1 MRSEEQLL
9 DYLKRVTADLHDTRV
24 RLQATQE
31 ASREPI
37 AIVGMGCRYP
47 GGVFSPEDLWQLV
60 AEGRDVIGDLPTDRS
75 WNLDTLYDPDPTAP
89 GTTYARGGG
98 FVDTATHFDAGFF
111 GISPREAAAM
121 DPQQRLVLE
130 TGWEALERAGIPP
143 TSLGG
148 SDTGV
153 YIGTGMQ
160 DHIIHLQKSRQE
172 AEGFVGTGNAI
183 SVVSGRLAYTL
194 GLEGPAVS
202 VDTACSSSLVALHL
216 AVQALRAGECA
227 LALAGGATVINTPVM
242 FVEFSRQRGLSPD
255 GRCRSFAAD
264 ADGTGWSEGVGVLAL
279 ERLSDARRHGH
290 RVLAVIRGSAVN
302 QDGASNGLTAPNG
315 PSQQRVIRR
324 ALTAAGLS
332 ADEVDVV
339 EAHGTGTRLG
349 DPIEAQALLATYGQ
363 GRSAER
369 PLWLG
374 SLKSNIGHA
383 QAAAGVAGVIKSVM
397 ALRHGVLPRTLH
409 VDAPT
414 PEVDWS
420 AGEVRLLTQ
429 PRDWPREG
437 RPRRAGVSAF
447 GISGTNAHLILEE
460 APEATPD
467 EAPEDA
473 AAPAP
478 RLTGMPWVVSGRSK
492 RALRAQAARLRDW
505 AAEHPDVAPE
515 AVGLALATRR
525 SVFEHSAVVT
535 GAGHEELLSGLS
547 ALSEDRPAPGIRL
560 ETAAGGGLAFAFTG
574 QGAQRPG
581 MGRGLYE
588 TFPAYAEA
596 FDAACAA
603 LDPHLERPLASLVLA
618 DDPAGAEALGTTA
631 YAQPALFAVE
641 TALFRLMQSLGV
653 HPDLLIGHSVGELS
667 AAHAAGVLSLQ
678 DAARLVAARGR
689 LMQSLPEGGRMLAI
703 QASEDEVLPWVA
715 GSGEKGGDVAVAA
728 VNGPAS
734 VVVSGRTEA
743 VQRLEKEFAGR
754 GRRVRYLDVSHA
766 FHSPLMDPVLDEFAR
781 ITASVTFRPATIPVV
796 SNVTGDLIGD
806 DRLADP
812 VYWADHIRATVRY
825 ADGVRAL
832 AREQVDTVLELGPDA
847 ALTALGGEILD
858 QDTAAFVPTLSR
870 KHEETP
876 TFLAALARLHARGIP
891 VRWPAATT
899 PSAPSPDLPTYA
911 FQRERHWLD
920 GVERTDVAGT
930 GLTGIGHPLLSAQT
944 ALPGTDGVVLTGS
957 LSLREHAWLADH
969 AVLGVVLVPGAGLLD
984 MALTAAGHTDCTQVE
999 ELTLESPLIL
1009 PEEGARSVQV
1019 LVGAAQDAGRRTI
1032 TIHSRPQDGDPH
1044 AAWTRHATGLLA
1056 TGPQEEPAAAS
1067 QAWPPAGAVPVPVDD
1082 LYDRLTEGG
1091 VEYGPSFRGLRAAWR
1106 LGEDFYADIDLPQ
1119 LSDAERFTLH
1129 PALLDAALHSLALPG
1144 AILHTGQA
1152 HLPFSWSGVRL
1163 HASGADALRVRVRG
1177 TGPSSV
1183 GLELADGTGRP
1194 VATVGELALRP
1205 VSQEQLRT
1213 PGADPTSL
1221 YTVEWPVRE
1230 LPAGAAGSA
1239 ARTWALIAADGP
1251 DAYAV
1256 DGVKLRHHTSLP
1268 ALAAAL
1274 DATDGP
1280 APEAVLVPCFLP
1292 HSPGGPPEDS
1302 ADLVARA
1309 HEYAATV
1316 LDLVQTWLG
1325 EARFEA
1331 SRLVLLTRGAVTPDA
1346 GDAPPGDACG
1356 ALAWGLVRTVQNEH
1370 PGRVLV
1376 ADLDDD
1382 PASWSALPGVLAH
1395 EEPQVAVRRGV
1406 AHVPRLAPARAAA
1419 RRPAPFNGEG
1429 TVLVTGGTGGLG
1441 SLLARHLVVEHGV
1454 RHLLLTSRRGPQAP
1468 GAAELASELDE
1479 LGARVTIA
1487 ACDMADSA
1495 AVGELLGSLPAGHP
1509 LTAVIHTAGVL
1520 DDALVEDLTPE
1531 RLKTVLRPKADA
1543 AVVLDRL
1550 TRHLDLT
1557 AFVLYSSV
1565 GGTLGGPGQGNYAA
1579 ANAFLDAVARRRRAE
1594 GLPGLSLGW
1603 GLWSDSTGM
1612 AAEIGTAHVD
1622 RLNRSGLATMTPAE
1636 ALALFDA
1643 AIGAE
1648 YGPVVLPVRLD
1659 LPALRARAT
1668 AGALPPVL
1676 AGVVRTPAGPVR
1688 AAKSGTVSG
1697 AALRTS
1703 LSELSED
1710 ERRRMLLDV
1719 VRENVAAVL
1728 GHHQDGAVDDEQP
1741 FKDLG
1746 LDSLT
1751 AVELRNRLA
1760 SATGLTLPA
1769 TLLFDLPSPSAL
1781 AHHLLTRMGSQ
1792 QSTSPLAEAVDQ
1804 LTALLTTP
1812 DVGDEER
1819 DRATARL
1826 RSLLWRLDD
1835 GREQRTEDAADQ
1847 AETDDDIFALADRE
1861 LGLA

>member
-24 RLQATQE
+24 RLQATEE
-31 ASREPI
+31 ASREPV

-143 TSLGG
+143 ASLGG

-216 AVQALRAGECA
+216 AVQALRAGECS

-264 ADGTGWSEGVGVLAL
+264 ADGTGWSEGVGVLVL

-290 RVLAVIRGSAVN
+290 QVLAVVRGSAVN

-324 ALTAAGLS
+324 ALTAARLT
-332 ADEVDVV
+332 ADEVDAV

-363 GRSAER
+363 GRSADR

-383 QAAAGVAGVIKSVM
+383 QAAAGVGGVIKSVM
-397 ALRHGVLPRTLH
+397 ALRHGVLPQTLH

-429 PRDWPREG
+429 RRDWPRAG
-437 RPRRAGVSAF
+437 QPRRAGVSAF

-460 APEATPD
+460 APQ

-478 RLTGMPWVVSGRSK
+478 RLPGMPWVVSGRG
-492 RALRAQAARLRDW
+492 RQALRAQAARLRDW
-505 AAEHPDVAPE
+505 AAGHPDVAPE
-515 AVGLALATRR
+515 QVGLALATRR
-525 SVFEHSAVVT
+525 SVFEHTAVIT
-535 GAGHEELLSGLS
+535 GAGHDDMVSGLS
-547 ALSEDRPAPGIRL
+547 ALSEGRPAPGVRL

-596 FDAACAA
+596 FDEACAA
-603 LDPHLERPLASLVLA
+603 LDPKLERPLASVVFA
-618 DDPAGAEALGTTA
+618 DDPAAAEALKTTA

-641 TALFRLMQSLGV
+641 TALFRLMQSIGV

-689 LMQSLPEGGRMLAI
+689 LMQSLPEDGRMLAI
-703 QASEDEVLPWVA
+703 QASEDEVLPLVA
-715 GSGEKGGDVAVAA
+715 ELSEKAGGLAVAA
-728 VNGPAS
+728 VNGPES

-743 VQRLEKEFAGR
+743 VHELEKEFAGR

-781 ITASVTFRPATIPVV
+781 IAASVTFRPATIPVV
-796 SNVTGDLIGD
+796 SNVTGDLAGD

-812 VYWADHIRATVRY
+812 AYWADHIRATVRF

-832 AREQVDTVLELGPDA
+832 AREQVDTVVELGPDA

-870 KHEETP
+870 KHDETS
-876 TFLAALARLHARGIP
+876 TFLTALARLHARGIP
-891 VRWPAATT
+891 VRWTAATT
-899 PSAPSPDLPTYA
+899 PVESPDLPTYA

-920 GVERTDVAGT
+920 GVAETDVAGT
-930 GLTGIGHPLLSAQT
+930 GLTGIGHPLLPAET

-957 LSLREHAWLADH
+957 LSLRDHAWLADH

-984 MALTAAGHTDCTQVE
+984 MALTAAEHAGCTQVE

-1009 PEEGARSVQV
+1009 PEQGARSVQV
-1019 LVGAAQDAGRRTI
+1019 LVGAAQDPGQRAI

-1056 TGPQEEPAAAS
+1056 IGPQEEPATS
-1067 QAWPPAGAVPVPVDD
+1067 SEAWPPSGAVPVPVDD
-1082 LYDRLTEGG
+1082 LYLRLAEGG
-1091 VEYGPSFRGLRAAWR
+1091 VDYGPSFRGLRAAWR
-1106 LGEDFYADIDLPQ
+1106 LGEDFYADIDLPL
-1119 LSDAERFTLH
+1119 LSGVERFTLH

-1163 HASGADALRVRVRG
+1163 HASGADTLRVRVRG

-1183 GLELADGTGRP
+1183 SLELADGTGRP

-1213 PGADPTSL
+1213 PGADATSL
-1221 YTVEWPVRE
+1221 YTVEWPVKE
-1230 LPAGAAGSA
+1230 LPEGADGSA
-1239 ARTWALIAADGP
+1239 ARTWALIAAAESDG
-1251 DAYAV
+1251 YEV
-1256 DGVKLRHHTSLP
+1256 KGVELSHCTSLP

-1274 DATDGP
+1274 DATDVP
-1280 APEAVLVPCFLP
+1280 VPEAVLVPCFLP
-1292 HSPGGPPEDS
+1292 HSPGCPPDDS
-1302 ADLVARA
+1302 ADLVERA
-1309 HEYAATV
+1309 HDYAATV
-1316 LDLVQTWLG
+1316 LDLVRTWLG
-1325 EARFEA
+1325 DARFEA
-1331 SRLVLLTRGAVTPDA
+1331 SRLLLLTRGAVTPDA
-1346 GDAPPGDACG
+1346 GHHPLSDAVGS
-1356 ALAWGLVRTVQNEH
+1356 LAWGLVRTVQNEH

-1382 PASWSALPGVLAH
+1382 PASWSVLPGVLAH

-1406 AHVPRLAPARAAA
+1406 AHVPRLTPARAAA
-1419 RRPAPFNGEG
+1419 ERPAPFDSVG

-1468 GAAELASELDE
+1468 GAAELAAELTE
-1479 LGARVTIA
+1479 LGAQVTVA

-1495 AVGELLGSLPAGHP
+1495 AVEELLGSLPAGHP

-1520 DDALVEDLTPE
+1520 DDGLVEDLTPE
-1531 RLKTVLRPKADA
+1531 RLNTVLRPKADA

-1550 TRHLDLT
+1550 TRHLDLA

-1579 ANAFLDAVARRRRAE
+1579 ANAFLDAVAHRRRAE

-1603 GLWSDSTGM
+1603 GLWSDTTGM
-1612 AAEIGTAHVD
+1612 AAEIGTTHVD
-1622 RLNRSGLATMTPAE
+1622 RLNRSGLVTMSPAE
-1636 ALALFDA
+1636 GLALFDA
-1643 AIGAE
+1643 AISGE

-1659 LPALRARAT
+1659 LPALKARAT
-1668 AGALPPVL
+1668 SGALPSVL
-1676 AGVVRTPAGPVR
+1676 ADVVRTPAGPAR

-1728 GHHQDGAVDDEQP
+1728 GHHQDGTVDDEQP

-1781 AHHLLTRMGSQ
+1781 AHHLLTRMGAQESK
-1792 QSTSPLAEAVDQ
+1792 SPVAEAVDH
-1804 LTALLTTP
+1804 LTALLTTH
-1812 DVGDEER
+1812 DVGDLER
-1819 DRATARL
+1819 GRVTARL

-1835 GREQRTEDAADQ
+1835 GGAESTEDAADQ

>member
-1 MRSEEQLL
+1 MRSEEELL
-9 DYLKRVTADLHDTRV
+9 DYLKRVTTDLHDTRV
-24 RLQATQE
+24 RLQATEE

-216 AVQALRAGECA
+216 AVQALRAEECS

-279 ERLSDARRHGH
+279 ERLSDARRRGH

-324 ALTAAGLS
+324 ALTAARLT
-332 ADEVDVV
+332 ADEVDAV

-363 GRSAER
+363 DRPADR

-383 QAAAGVAGVIKSVM
+383 QAAAGVGGVIKSVM
-397 ALRHGVLPRTLH
+397 ALRHGVLPQTLH

-420 AGEVRLLTQ
+420 AGEVRLLTE
-429 PRDWPREG
+429 RREWPRAG

-460 APEATPD
+460 APE
-467 EAPEDA
+467 EAPEEA

-478 RLTGMPWVVSGRSK
+478 RLTGMPWVVSGRG
-492 RALRAQAARLRDW
+492 RQALRAQAARLRDW
-505 AAEHPDVAPE
+505 AAGHPDVAPE
-515 AVGLALATRR
+515 KVGLALATRR
-525 SVFEHSAVVT
+525 SVFEHTAVIS
-535 GAGHEELLSGLS
+535 GADHDALLSGLS
-547 ALSEDRPAPGIRL
+547 ALSEDRPAPGVRL

-596 FDAACAA
+596 FDEACAA
-603 LDPHLERPLASLVLA
+603 LDPHLERPLASIVFA
-618 DDPAGAEALGTTA
+618 DDPADAEALKTTA

-641 TALFRLMQSLGV
+641 TALFRLMQSIGV

-689 LMQSLPEGGRMLAI
+689 LMQSLPEDGRMLAI
-703 QASEDEVLPWVA
+703 QASQDEVLPWVA
-715 GSGEKGGDVAVAA
+715 ELAEKAGGLAVAA
-728 VNGPAS
+728 VNGPES

-743 VQRLEKEFAGR
+743 VNTLEKEFAGR
-754 GRRVRYLDVSHA
+754 GRRTRYLDVSHA
-766 FHSPLMDPVLDEFAR
+766 FHSPLMDPVVDEFAR
-781 ITASVTFRPATIPVV
+781 IAASVTFRPATIPVV
-796 SNVTGDLIGD
+796 SNVTGDLAGD
-806 DRLADP
+806 DRLTDP
-812 VYWADHIRATVRY
+812 AYWAEHIRATVRF

-832 AREQVDTVLELGPDA
+832 AREQVDTVVELGPDA

-870 KHEETP
+870 KHDETS
-876 TFLAALARLHARGIP
+876 TFLTALARLHARGIP
-891 VRWPAATT
+891 VRWPAAAT
-899 PSAPSPDLPTYA
+899 PSVESPDLPTYA

-920 GVERTDVAGT
+920 GVAETDVAGT
-930 GLTGIGHPLLSAQT
+930 GLTGIGHPLLPAQT
-944 ALPGTDGVVLTGS
+944 ALPGTEGVVLTGS
-957 LSLREHAWLADH
+957 LSLRDHAWLADH
-969 AVLGVVLVPGAGLLD
+969 AVMGVVLVPGAGLLD
-984 MALTAAGHTDCTQVE
+984 MALTAAGHAGCNRVE

-1009 PEEGARSVQV
+1009 PEQGARSVQV
-1019 LVGAAQDAGRRTI
+1019 LVGAAQDAGQRAL
-1032 TIHSRPQDGDPH
+1032 TIHSRPQDGDPQ

-1056 TGPQEEPAAAS
+1056 TGPQEEPATSS
-1067 QAWPPAGAVPVPVDD
+1067 QAWPPTGAVPVPVDD
-1082 LYDRLTEGG
+1082 LYLRLAEGG
-1091 VEYGPSFRGLRAAWR
+1091 VDYGPSFRGLRAAWR
-1106 LGEDFYADIDLPQ
+1106 LGEDFYADIDLPL
-1119 LSDAERFTLH
+1119 LSDVERFSLH

-1163 HASGADALRVRVRG
+1163 HASGADALRIRVRG

-1183 GLELADGTGRP
+1183 SLELADGTGRP

-1205 VSQEQLRT
+1205 VTPEQLRS
-1213 PGADPTSL
+1213 PGADATSL
-1221 YTVEWPVRE
+1221 YTVEWPVKE
-1230 LPAGAAGSA
+1230 LPGAAEGSA
-1239 ARTWALIAADGP
+1239 ARTWALIADAEPDG
-1251 DAYAV
+1251 YAV
-1256 DGVKLRHHTSLP
+1256 KGVELSHYTSLP

-1274 DATDGP
+1274 DATDVP
-1280 APEAVLVPCFLP
+1280 VPEAVLVPCFLP
-1292 HSPGGPPEDS
+1292 RSPGGPPEDS
-1302 ADLVARA
+1302 ADLVERA
-1309 HEYAATV
+1309 HDYAATV
-1316 LDLVQTWLG
+1316 LDLVRTWLAN
-1325 EARFEA
+1325 ARFEA
-1331 SRLVLLTRGAVTPDA
+1331 SRLLLLTRGAVTPDA
-1346 GDAPPGDACG
+1346 SHHPLSDALGS
-1356 ALAWGLVRTVQNEH
+1356 LAWGLVRTVQNEH

-1376 ADLDDD
+1376 ADIDDD
-1382 PASWSALPGVLAH
+1382 PASWSVLPGVLAH
-1395 EEPQVAVRRGV
+1395 EEPQVAMRRGV
-1406 AHVPRLAPARAAA
+1406 AHVPRLTPARAAA
-1419 RRPAPFNGEG
+1419 ERPTPFDGVG

-1454 RHLLLTSRRGPQAP
+1454 RQLLLTSRRGPQAP
-1468 GAAELASELDE
+1468 GAAELAAELSG
-1479 LGARVTIA
+1479 LGAQVTVA

-1495 AVGELLGSLPAGHP
+1495 AVRELLGSLPADHP

-1520 DDALVEDLTPE
+1520 DDGLVEDLTPE
-1531 RLKTVLRPKADA
+1531 RLNTVLRPKADA

-1550 TRHLDLT
+1550 TRHLDLA

-1579 ANAFLDAVARRRRAE
+1579 ANAFLDAVAHRRRAE

-1603 GLWSDSTGM
+1603 GLWSDTTGM
-1612 AAEIGTAHVD
+1612 AAEIGTTHVD
-1622 RLNRSGLATMTPAE
+1622 RLNRSGLVTMSPAE
-1636 ALALFDA
+1636 GLALFDA
-1643 AIGAE
+1643 ALSGE

-1659 LPALRARAT
+1659 LPALQARAT
-1668 AGALPPVL
+1668 SGALPSVL
-1676 AGVVRTPAGPVR
+1676 ADVVRTPAGPAR
-1688 AAKSGTVSG
+1688 AAKSGKVSG
-1697 AALRTS
+1697 AALRTR

-1728 GHHQDGAVDDEQP
+1728 GHSQGGAIDDEQP

-1769 TLLFDLPSPSAL
+1769 TLLFDLPSPSVL

-1792 QSTSPLAEAVDQ
+1792 ESKSPVAEAVDH
-1804 LTALLTTP
+1804 LAALLTTH
-1812 DVGDEER
+1812 DLGDPER
-1819 DRATARL
+1819 GQVTARL

-1835 GREQRTEDAADQ
+1835 GGAQRTEDAADQ
-1847 AETDDDIFALADRE
+1847 AETDDDIFALVDRE

>member
-24 RLQATQE
+24 RLQATEE
-31 ASREPI
+31 ASREPV

-98 FVDTATHFDAGFF
+98 FLDTATHFDAGFF

-143 TSLGG
+143 ASLAG

-216 AVQALRAGECA
+216 AVQALRAGECS

-290 RVLAVIRGSAVN
+290 RVLAVVRGSAVN

-324 ALTAAGLS
+324 ALTAARLS
-332 ADEVDVV
+332 AEEVDVV

-363 GRSAER
+363 GRPAER

-374 SLKSNIGHA
+374 SLKSNLGHA

-409 VDAPT
+409 VDEPT

-420 AGEVRLLTQ
+420 AGAVRLLTQ
-429 PRDWPREG
+429 PRDWPRAG

-460 APEATPD
+460 APD
-467 EAPEDA
+467 GAPEEG

-478 RLTGMPWVVSGRSK
+478 RLTGMPWVVSGRS
-492 RALRAQAARLRDW
+492 RQALRAQAARLRDW
-505 AAEHPDVAPE
+505 AADRPDVAPE
-515 AVGLALATRR
+515 TVGLALATER
-525 SVFEHSAVVT
+525 SVFEHTAVLT
-535 GAGHEELLSGLS
+535 GAGLDDMLSGLS
-547 ALSEDRPAPGIRL
+547 ALGEDRPAPGVRL
-560 ETAAGGGLAFAFTG
+560 ETSAGGGLAFAFTG

-603 LDPHLERPLASLVLA
+603 LDPHLGRPLASVVFA
-618 DDPAGAEALGTTA
+618 DDPAGAEALRTTA
-631 YAQPALFAVE
+631 YAQPALFAME
-641 TALFRLMQSLGV
+641 TALFRLLESLGI

-667 AAHAAGVLSLQ
+667 AAHAAGVLSLP

-689 LMQSLPEGGRMLAI
+689 LMQSVPEDGRMLAI
-703 QASEDEVLPWVA
+703 QASQDEVLPLVA
-715 GSGEKGGDVAVAA
+715 ELSEKGGAVAVAA
-728 VNGPAS
+728 VNGPES

-743 VQRLEKEFAGR
+743 VRTLEKEFAGR
-754 GRRVRYLDVSHA
+754 GRRTRYLDVSHA
-766 FHSPLMDPVLDEFAR
+766 FHSPLMDPVLEEFAR
-781 ITASVTFRPATIPVV
+781 IAASVTFRPATVPVV
-796 SNVTGDLIGD
+796 SNVTGGLIGD

-812 VYWADHIRATVRY
+812 AYWADHIRATVRF

-858 QDTAAFVPTLSR
+858 QDTAAFLPTLSR
-870 KHEETP
+870 KHDETP
-876 TFLAALARLHARGIP
+876 ALLTALARLHARGIP
-891 VRWPAATT
+891 VRWPAAL
-899 PSAPSPDLPTYA
+899 PSDASPDLPTYA

-957 LSLREHAWLADH
+957 LSLRDHAWLADH

-984 MALTAAGHTDCTQVE
+984 MALTAAGHTGCAEVE
-999 ELTLESPLIL
+999 ELTLQSPLIL
-1009 PEEGARSVQV
+1009 PEQGARSVQV
-1019 LVGAAQDAGRRTI
+1019 LVGAAQDSGRRTV

-1044 AAWTRHATGLLA
+1044 AAWTCHATGLLA
-1056 TGPQEEPAAAS
+1056 TGPQAEPAVS
-1067 QAWPPAGAVPVPVDD
+1067 SEAWPPAGAVPVPVDD
-1082 LYDRLTEGG
+1082 LYHRLTEGG
-1091 VEYGPSFRGLRAAWR
+1091 VDYGPSFRGLRAAWR

-1119 LSDAERFTLH
+1119 LSGTERFSLH

-1183 GLELADGTGRP
+1183 CLELADGTGRP
-1194 VATVGELALRP
+1194 VATVGALALRP

-1213 PGADPTSL
+1213 PGDGATSL
-1221 YTVEWPVRE
+1221 YTVQWPVRE
-1230 LPAGAAGSA
+1230 LPADVAGSA
-1239 ARTWALIAADGP
+1239 ARAWALIAADGP
-1251 DAYAV
+1251 DAHAV
-1256 DGVKLRHHTSLP
+1256 HGVELSRHASLP
-1268 ALAAAL
+1268 AFAAAL
-1274 DATDGP
+1274 DAADGP

-1292 HSPGGPPEDS
+1292 HSPGGPPEGS
-1302 ADLVARA
+1302 ADLVERA
-1309 HEYAATV
+1309 HAYAATV

-1325 EARFEA
+1325 EARFA
-1331 SRLVLLTRGAVTPDA
+1331 GSRLVLLTRGAVTPDA
-1346 GDAPPGDACG
+1346 GHPALGDACG
-1356 ALAWGLVRTVQNEH
+1356 SLAWGLVRTVQNEH

-1382 PASWSALPGVLAH
+1382 PASWSVLPGVVAH
-1395 EEPQVAVRRGV
+1395 EETQVAVRRGV

-1419 RRPAPFNGEG
+1419 RRPAPFDGEG

-1454 RHLLLTSRRGPQAP
+1454 RHLLLTGRRGPLAP
-1468 GAAELASELDE
+1468 GASELRAELEE

-1487 ACDMADSA
+1487 ACDAADAA

-1520 DDALVEDLTPE
+1520 DDGLVEDLTPE
-1531 RLKTVLRPKADA
+1531 RLNTVLRPKADA

-1550 TRHLDLT
+1550 TRHLDLA

-1579 ANAFLDAVARRRRAE
+1579 ANAFLDAVAQRRRAE

-1603 GLWSDSTGM
+1603 GLWSDTTGM
-1612 AAEIGTAHVD
+1612 AAGIGTTHVE
-1622 RLNRSGLATMTPAE
+1622 RLNRSGLVTMSPAE
-1636 ALALFDA
+1636 GLALFDA
-1643 AIGAE
+1643 AIGGE

-1659 LPALRARAT
+1659 LPALRSRAT

-1676 AGVVRTPAGPVR
+1676 AGVVRAPAGPAR

-1728 GHHQDGAVDDEQP
+1728 GHHRDGTVDDEQP

-1792 QSTSPLAEAVDQ
+1792 QSKSALAEAVDH

-1812 DVGDEER
+1812 DVGDAER

-1835 GREQRTEDAADQ
+1835 GREQRTEDAADP
-1847 AETDDDIFALADRE
+1847 AESDDDIFALADRE

>member
-24 RLQATQE
+24 RLQTAEE
-31 ASREPI
+31 ASREPV

-202 VDTACSSSLVALHL
+202 VDTACSSSLVALHI
-216 AVQALRAGECA
+216 AVQALRAKECS

-242 FVEFSRQRGLSPD
+242 FLEFSRQRGLSPD

-264 ADGTGWSEGVGVLAL
+264 ADGTGWSEGVGVLVL

-290 RVLAVIRGSAVN
+290 QVLAVVRGSAVN

-324 ALTAAGLS
+324 ALTAARLT
-332 ADEVDVV
+332 ADEVDAV

-363 GRSAER
+363 GRSADR
-369 PLWLG
+369 PVWLG
-374 SLKSNIGHA
+374 SLKSNLGHA
-383 QAAAGVAGVIKSVM
+383 QAAAGVGGVIKMVM
-397 ALRHGVLPRTLH
+397 ALRHGVLPQTLH
-409 VDAPT
+409 VGAPT

-429 PRDWPREG
+429 RRDWPRAD

-460 APEATPD
+460 APQ
-467 EAPEDA
+467 EAPDDA
-473 AAPAP
+473 VAPAP
-478 RLTGMPWVVSGRSK
+478 RLPGMPWVVSGRG
-492 RALRAQAARLRDW
+492 RQALRAQAARLRDW
-505 AAEHPDVAPE
+505 AAGHPEVAPE
-515 AVGLALATRR
+515 QVGLALATRR
-525 SVFEHSAVVT
+525 SVFEHTAVIT
-535 GAGHEELLSGLS
+535 GAGLDDMVSGLS
-547 ALSEDRPAPGIRL
+547 ALSEDRPAPGVRL

-596 FDAACAA
+596 FDEACAA
-603 LDPHLERPLASLVLA
+603 LDPHLERPLASVVFA
-618 DDPAGAEALGTTA
+618 DDPAGAEALKTTA

-641 TALFRLMQSLGV
+641 TALFRLMQSVGV

-689 LMQSLPEGGRMLAI
+689 LMQSLPEDGRMLAV
-703 QASEDEVLPWVA
+703 QASEDEVLPLVA
-715 GSGEKGGDVAVAA
+715 ELSEKAGGLAVAA
-728 VNGPAS
+728 VNGPES
-734 VVVSGRTEA
+734 VVVSGRTE
-743 VQRLEKEFAGR
+743 VVRTLEKEFAGR
-754 GRRVRYLDVSHA
+754 GRRTRYLDVSHA

-781 ITASVTFRPATIPVV
+781 IAASVTFRPATVPVV
-796 SNVTGDLIGD
+796 SNVTGDVAGD

-812 VYWADHIRATVRY
+812 AYWADHIRATVRF

-832 AREQVDTVLELGPDA
+832 AREQVDTVVELGPDA

-858 QDTAAFVPTLSR
+858 QDTAAFVTTLSR
-870 KHEETP
+870 KHDETS
-876 TFLAALARLHARGIP
+876 TFLTALARLHARGIP
-891 VRWPAATT
+891 VRWTAATT
-899 PSAPSPDLPTYA
+899 PVESPDLPTYA

-920 GVERTDVAGT
+920 GVAETDVAGT
-930 GLTGIGHPLLSAQT
+930 GLTGIGHPLLPAET

-957 LSLREHAWLADH
+957 LSLRDHAWLADH
-969 AVLGVVLVPGAGLLD
+969 AVLDVVLVPGAGLLD
-984 MALTAAGHTDCTQVE
+984 MALTAAEHAGCTQVE
-999 ELTLESPLIL
+999 ELTLESPLVL
-1009 PEEGARSVQV
+1009 PEQGARSVQV
-1019 LVGAAQDAGRRTI
+1019 LLGASQDSGQRAI

-1044 AAWTRHATGLLA
+1044 AAWTCHATGLLA
-1056 TGPQEEPAAAS
+1056 TGPQEEPATHS
-1067 QAWPPAGAVPVPVDD
+1067 EAWPPAGAVPVPVDD
-1082 LYDRLTEGG
+1082 LYLRLTEGG
-1091 VEYGPSFRGLRAAWR
+1091 VDYGPSFRGLRAAWR
-1106 LGEDFYADIDLPQ
+1106 LGEDFYADIDLPL
-1119 LSDAERFTLH
+1119 LSDVERFTLH

-1163 HASGADALRVRVRG
+1163 HASGADALRVRVRA

-1183 GLELADGTGRP
+1183 SLELADGTGRP

-1205 VSQEQLRT
+1205 VSQEQLRA
-1213 PGADPTSL
+1213 PGADATSL
-1221 YTVEWPVRE
+1221 YTVEWPVKE
-1230 LPAGAAGSA
+1230 LPEGADGSA

-1251 DAYAV
+1251 DEYAV
-1256 DGVKLRHHTSLP
+1256 DGVELSHHTSLP

-1292 HSPGGPPEDS
+1292 HSPGGPPEGS
-1302 ADLVARA
+1302 ADLVERA
-1309 HEYAATV
+1309 HDYAATV
-1316 LDLVQTWLG
+1316 LDLVRTWLRDT
-1325 EARFEA
+1325 RFEA
-1331 SRLVLLTRGAVTPDA
+1331 SRLLLLTRGAVTPDA
-1346 GDAPPGDACG
+1346 GHHPLGDAWG
-1356 ALAWGLVRTVQNEH
+1356 SLAWGLVRTVQNEH

-1376 ADLDDD
+1376 ADIDED
-1382 PASWSALPGVLAH
+1382 PASWSVLPGVLAH
-1395 EEPQVAVRRGV
+1395 EEPQVAMRRGV
-1406 AHVPRLAPARAAA
+1406 AHVPRLTPARAAA
-1419 RRPAPFNGEG
+1419 QRPAPFDSVG

-1468 GAAELASELDE
+1468 GAAALAAELTE
-1479 LGARVTIA
+1479 LGAQVTVT

-1495 AVGELLGSLPAGHP
+1495 AVEELLGSLPAGHP

-1520 DDALVEDLTPE
+1520 DDGLVEDLTPE
-1531 RLKTVLRPKADA
+1531 RLNTVLRPKADA

-1550 TRHLDLT
+1550 TRHLDLA

-1579 ANAFLDAVARRRRAE
+1579 ANAFLDALAHRRRAE

-1603 GLWSDSTGM
+1603 GLWSDTTGM
-1612 AAEIGTAHVD
+1612 AAEIGTTHVD
-1622 RLNRSGLATMTPAE
+1622 RLNRSGLVTMSPAE
-1636 ALALFDA
+1636 GLALFDA
-1643 AIGAE
+1643 AIGGE

-1659 LPALRARAT
+1659 LAALKARAT
-1668 AGALPPVL
+1668 AGALPSVL
-1676 AGVVRTPAGPVR
+1676 ADVVRTPTGPAR
-1688 AAKSGTVSG
+1688 AAKSGKVSG

-1703 LSELSED
+1703 LSELPED

-1728 GHHQDGAVDDEQP
+1728 GHHQGGAIDDEQP

-1760 SATGLTLPA
+1760 SATGLPLPA

-1781 AHHLLTRMGSQ
+1781 AHHLLARMGSQ
-1792 QSTSPLAEAVDQ
+1792 ESKSPVAEAVDH
-1804 LTALLTTP
+1804 LTALLTTH
-1812 DVGDEER
+1812 DVGDPER
-1819 DRATARL
+1819 SQVTARL

-1835 GREQRTEDAADQ
+1835 GAAQGTEDAADP